1 MMSAGVALYPDHA
14 SDASGLLRAADA
26 AMYRAS
32 APAARGNWRKESR
45 GRRGPSFHAAGEAA
59 AVGWRSARDARAIE
73 GVNDEQHVSGGHWA
87 HVRRQCAAFVHAAGR
102 LHDAAASSWIDAD
115 AGHRAQVGWPGNPAG
130 FEFGS
135 TGPILFDF
143 DRYNLKPDVRRIV
156 ERIGRT
162 PTRRDQRG
170 TGRLFDQE
178 GVDKYDVE
186 LSRRRAEVVALNWS
200 TWGSM
205 RSASRSSGKGRAIR
219 SGTTRRREAGRRT
232 GGRRSWCRRGDRGGF
247 SVRKERRLKAAEDM

>member
-1 MMSAGVALYPDHA
+1 MRVQSKGSMMNNTFPVGIGRMCVGSALLLCMLLGGCTTPPLHRGLTQTQVTALKSAGFQ
-14 SDASGLLRAADA
+14 
-26 AMYRAS
+26 
-32 APAARGNWRKESR
+32 ET
-45 GRRGPSFHAAGEAA
+45 
-59 AVGWRSARDARAIE
+59 
-73 GVNDEQHVSGGHWA
+73 Q
-87 HVRRQCAAFVHAAGR
+87 Q
-102 LHDAAASSWIDAD
+102 
-115 AGHRAQVGWPGNPAG
+115 G

-162 PTRRDQRG
+162 LHSAGINGVRVYGYSDR
-170 TGRLFDQE
+170 E

-186 LSRRRAEVVALNWS
+186 LSRRRAEVVALELVDV
-200 TWGSM
+200 GPM